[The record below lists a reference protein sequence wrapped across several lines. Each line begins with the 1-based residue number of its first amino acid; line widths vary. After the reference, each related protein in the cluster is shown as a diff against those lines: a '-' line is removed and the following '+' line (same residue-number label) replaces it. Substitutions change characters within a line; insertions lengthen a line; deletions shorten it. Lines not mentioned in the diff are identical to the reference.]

1 MNPNITVENGRYT
14 AVING
19 KKVYR
24 TKLEHMEYTLRKAG
38 LPSVAE
44 KTIVLPVVKSEFT
57 PMERFGFSSQ
67 FVQLLHKGAINS
79 FIMTGSGGIGKT
91 TNVTETLEKLGLRE
105 DKPEQSGDYLVIRG
119 FSTPRAL
126 YETLYDYN
134 DKILIL
140 DDADSVFKDPLG
152 ANILKHALDDKK
164 ERIITWGTT
173 KESDDYPNR
182 FVYTGR
188 VIFIS
193 NLSINNFPQ
202 AIVSRSQKV
211 DLTLTTEEKVEVIG
225 EVFKK
230 MNLANDVYKD
240 VFEFVK
246 TYANDAK
253 DLNVRSA
260 ASLITLR
267 ENFGTDW
274 KRIAKYSF
282 CG

>member
-1 MNPNITVENGRYT
+1 MINFVNGMYT

-19 KKVYR
+19 KTVKR
-24 TKLEHMEYTLRKAG
+24 TKRKHLEYVLRKAG
-38 LPSVAE
+38 QSTTVAE
-44 KTIVLPVVKSEFT
+44 VVAVKSEFT
-57 PMERFGFSSQ
+57 PMERFGFSSK

-91 TNVTETLEKLGLRE
+91 TNVTETLQNLGLRE
-105 DKPEQSGDYLVIRG
+105 DKPEETGDYLVIRG

-126 YETLYDYN
+126 YETLYNYN

-140 DDADSVFKDPLG
+140 DDADQVFKDPLG
-152 ANILKHALDDKK
+152 ANLLKAALDDKK
-164 ERIITWGTT
+164 ERIITWSSSREDEEIPG
-173 KESDDYPNR
+173 R
-182 FVYTGR
+182 FVYTGK

-211 DLTLTTEEKVEVIG
+211 DLTLTVDEKVEVIG

-230 MNLANDVYKD
+230 MNLADDVRKD

-246 TYANDAK
+246 AHANDAK

-267 ENFGTDW
+267 ENFGADW